1 MDFQPLLLQCR
12 PGFEGD
18 CAAEITELA
27 AAHGVGGYCRT
38 QPNQG
43 YVLFQPQQADGATLL
58 SELPFARLVFTRQ
71 WFQMLAELRD
81 LPEADR
87 AGPIAAAVR
96 AQLPRIGGL
105 WLEYPDTNE
114 GKSLSGFCRKFEP
127 ALQRALDAAGVRRA
141 DGGPRLHLFLLDSRH
156 LFIGAAPPDNSAPWP
171 MGIPRLKMPAQAPSR
186 STLKLDEALQIFV
199 PKAAQAKRLAPGMRA
214 VDLGASPG
222 GWTWQLAR
230 RGLLVTAIDN
240 GPMAESV
247 MATGLVEHLR
257 ADGFVYRPPR
267 PVDWLVCDMVENP
280 LRVAALV
287 GDWLAAG
294 LCREAVFNLK
304 LPMKKRYQAVKDCLD
319 GIRRRL
325 EQAGLRY
332 ELQCK
337 QLYHDREE
345 VTGHARRL

>member
-1 MDFQPLLLQCR
+1 MDLQPLLLQCR

-38 QPNQG
+38 QPQQG
-43 YVLFQPQQADGATLL
+43 YVLFQPQQADAAALL
-58 SELPFARLVFTRQ
+58 RELPFAQLVFARQ
-71 WFQMLAELRD
+71 WCQVLAELTD
-81 LPEADR
+81 LPETNR
-87 AGPIAAAVR
+87 AEPIAAAVR
-96 AQLPRIGGL
+96 ALLPRFDAL

-114 GKSLSGFCRKFEP
+114 GKTLSTFCRKFEP
-127 ALQRALDAAGVRRA
+127 ALLRALDAAGARRA
-141 DGGPRLHLFLLDSRH
+141 EGAPRLHLFLLSSRH
-156 LFIGAAPPDNSAPWP
+156 VFVAVSPPDNSAPWP
-171 MGIPRLKMPAQAPSR
+171 MGIPRLKMPSQAPSR
-186 STLKLDEALQIFV
+186 STLKLDEALQVFV
-199 PKAAQAKRLAPGMRA
+199 PRAEQPKRLAPGMRA
-214 VDLGASPG
+214 VDLGACPG

-230 RGLLVTAIDN
+230 RGLTVIAVDN

-267 PVDWLVCDMVENP
+267 PVDWMVCDMVENP
-280 LRVAALV
+280 MRVAALV

-304 LPMKKRYQAVKDCLD
+304 LPMKKRHQAVKDCLD
-319 GIRRRL
+319 SIRRRVD
-325 EQAGLRY
+325 QAGLRY
-332 ELQCK
+332 SLQCK